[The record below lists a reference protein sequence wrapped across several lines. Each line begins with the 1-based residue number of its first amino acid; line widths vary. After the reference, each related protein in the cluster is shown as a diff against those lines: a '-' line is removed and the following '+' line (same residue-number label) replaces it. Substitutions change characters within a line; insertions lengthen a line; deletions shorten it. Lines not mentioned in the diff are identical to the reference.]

1 MNFTVNINA
10 PELSAAIIALANA
23 LEGKQGIANVSD
35 LEGFGPEAV
44 RTSQVQVV
52 PEVPQQTQVT
62 PIAVPTAQYQAP
74 PVQQLVVPTQG
85 APVQQSQGVPTSAPS
100 YSMDQLAIAAT
111 QLVDAGKREDL
122 LGLLASFGV
131 QALTA
136 LPKEQYGVFATKLRE
151 LGAKI

>member
-1 MNFTVNINA
+1 MNFTLNINA
-10 PELSAAIIALANA
+10 PELSAAIVALANA
-23 LEGKQGIANVSD
+23 LEGKEGIANVLAPNIQS
-35 LEGFGPEAV
+35 E
-44 RTSQVQVV
+44 SVQVV

-74 PVQQLVVPTQG
+74 PVQQPVVPTQG